1 MQDQYGR
8 TIDYVRI
15 SITDRCNLRCCYCM
29 PKEGVE
35 QLTCQDI
42 LSYEEI
48 VRAAEVMALLGVRKI
63 KITGG
68 EPLVRRQ
75 AAELIKQLKAV
86 KGIEQVTLT
95 TNGVLLSE
103 QAEALLAAGV
113 DGINISLDTLDAD
126 AFARLT
132 RRDALP
138 QVLAGV
144 ERLMTLGY
152 QAVKVNCVPLAG
164 VNEEQ
169 ICALAALAKKWPIAV
184 RFIELMPLGL
194 GRTYQAIAQ
203 ETIQAQLT
211 DCFGPPL
218 PWSGQIGNGPAQYET
233 YAGFA
238 GQIGYIGALHDKFC
252 TRCNRV
258 RLTATG
264 YLKLCLQYDVGADI
278 RPWLQKEVPKAA
290 AAEAIRQVIYQK
302 PMEHH
307 FEQTKE
313 LDHTETRKMFQI
325 GG

>member
-15 SITDRCNLRCCYCM
+15 SITDRCNLRCRYCM
-29 PKEGVE
+29 PEAGVE
-35 QLTCQDI
+35 QLRCQDI

-48 VRAAEVMALLGVRKI
+48 IRAAEILAALGVHKI

-75 AAELIKQLKAV
+75 APELIKRLKAV
-86 KGIEQVTLT
+86 EGIEQVTLT

-103 QAEALLAAGV
+103 QAEELLAAGV
-113 DGINISLDTLDAD
+113 DGINISLDTLDAET
-126 AFARLT
+126 FAQLT

-138 QVLAGV
+138 QVLAGL
-144 ERLMTLGY
+144 ERLMALGY
-152 QAVKVNCVPLAG
+152 TAVKVNCVPLSG

-169 ICALAALAKKWPIAV
+169 ICALAALAQKWPIAV

-194 GRTYQAIAQ
+194 GRVYQAVDQ
-203 ETIQAQLT
+203 ETIRAQLEE
-211 DCFGPPL
+211 CFGPAL
-218 PWSGQIGNGPAQYET
+218 PWSGRIGNGPAQYET

-252 TRCNRV
+252 ARCNRV
-258 RLTATG
+258 RLTAAG

-278 RPWLQKEVPKAA
+278 RPWLQEGVPKAA
-290 AAEAIRQVIYQK
+290 AVQAIRQIIYHK

-307 FEQTKE
+307 FEQAEET
-313 LDHTETRKMFQI
+313 DHAETRKMFQI